1 MSNSGNTS
9 ANMGGG
15 ASASLEGSTGQTHR
29 LGSSVGQEV
38 GANIQYQGGENVNE
52 GCNLE
57 SGNIDPNSTMKCGE
71 TKINNKG
78 GISLSGG
85 GGSIGIAGGIVGKAN
100 MNVDGKQNANAAS
113 KSTVKATISM
123 ESIYNS
129 LGGGST
135 GKGVFIFLMV
145 LAGLI
150 ALGLLVGLPALYI
163 GKRRREQIMNPET
176 QFIF

>member
-1 MSNSGNTS
+1 MTNSVDNSGNMS
-9 ANMGGG
+9 GG
-15 ASASLEGSTGQTHR
+15 ASASLEGSTGQAHHVD
-29 LGSSVGQEV
+29 GSVGQTV
-38 GANIQYQGGENVNE
+38 GANIQYSGEQNVNE

-57 SGNIDPNSTMKCGE
+57 SGNIDPNSTLKCGA
-71 TKINNKG
+71 TNINNQG
-78 GISLSGG
+78 GMLLGGG
-85 GGSIGIAGGIVGKAN
+85 GGSIGTAANIVGKSG
-100 MNVDGKQNANAAS
+100 MNVNGKQNANAAS
-113 KSTVKATISM
+113 KSTVKVTISM

-163 GKRRREQIMNPET
+163 GKRRREQIMDPET